1 MSLSSRT
8 LFENH
13 LGIIAAISLLLLTF
27 QGQAAD
33 PALPDLTVPAV
44 PMIKMPTSRSI
55 YAPPPDGQTAPQALR
70 AAVKD
75 LIATYGAR
83 YPQGVAFLTRL
94 DTIEKQDAPGN
105 SPDFKALQREALLA
119 NPLLAG
125 QLLAYVVRAQY
136 RGDHHNT
143 ETMFQ
148 TGECNTGSFCG
159 PGALKTLD
167 LKTGKTNTLFDVPR
181 GIARDPEVRWD
192 GKKIVFSMRKD
203 IKDDYHIYDINPDG
217 TELKQLT
224 FGGGI
229 TDIDP
234 FYLADGR
241 IAFSATREPKYCMCN
256 IHIMCNLHVMDAD
269 GANIHQISK
278 NTLHDAHGSL
288 MDDGRIL
295 YDRWEYIDRNFGDAQ
310 ALWTTNPD
318 GTQHLVYFGNNTP
331 TPGGVIDARQI
342 PGTELIMALLGVC
355 HGVPSGSLAIIDRS
369 YGVDGRQPILR
380 TWPLDAINSVRD
392 SGTVNGAWD
401 GLGGPYEDPLP
412 LSSKYFL
419 VSRQGTIL
427 LLDVFGNETE
437 VQREGP
443 GCYDPQI
450 IAARPVPR
458 VIPERRNFEN
468 KEGTFYVYDVY
479 EGTHMANVKRGA
491 VKSLRVIE
499 SLEKRNWT
507 EPAWSGQGVERP
519 AINWHDFSVKR
530 ILGTVPVEAD
540 GSAYFMVPSDRFIY
554 FQLLDENGMMIQS
567 MRSGTVAQSGERTGC
582 TGCHDNRLTAPP
594 VATSNM
600 PIALKRPPTKLN
612 GWHGPERA
620 YNYLAEMQPV
630 WDRNCVKCHDFGKD
644 GARKI
649 VLAGDK
655 NGAFNMSYT
664 ALWRSNLLRVVG
676 AGPAEIQQAYSWGS
690 HASPLVQTI
699 IKGHHD
705 IKLSDDDFNR
715 MVTWIDLNAP
725 YYPSYDSNFPQG
737 AYGRSPG
744 GAPDINDMD
753 ICYDR
758 PEMSPGLEPLKN
770 DQARY
775 NAALEAIRAAK
786 AILESSPRPDM
797 PGFKPCPTDK
807 ARLDK
812 YDERR
817 RLEAK
822 SRQAIRDGKKF
833 YEVSELPGT
842 NGVPFAAR

>member
-1 MSLSSRT
+1 MKSNSRN
-8 LFENH
+8 LYRNNF
-13 LGIIAAISLLLLTF
+13 GIVAAIALLLF
-27 QGQAAD
+27 PFAGQAAD
-33 PALPDLTVPAV
+33 PATPDLAV
-44 PMIKMPTSRSI
+44 PSAPVVKMPTSRSI
-55 YAPPPDGQTAPQALR
+55 YAPPPAGQTAPQALR
-70 AAVKD
+70 AAVID
-75 LIATYGAR
+75 LATTYGTR
-83 YPQGVAFLTRL
+83 YPQGAAFLARL
-94 DTIEKQDAPGN
+94 EAIEKQDAPGT

-167 LKTGKTNTLFDVPR
+167 LKTGKTNTLVDVPQ

-217 TELKQLT
+217 TGLKQLT

-241 IAFSATREPKYCMCN
+241 IALSSTREPKYCMCN

-342 PGTELIMALLGVC
+342 PGTELVMALLGVC
-355 HGVPSGSLAIIDRS
+355 HGVPSGALAIIDRS

-380 TWPLDAINSVRD
+380 TWPLDAINRVRD
-392 SGTVNGAWD
+392 SGTANGAWD

-412 LSSKYFL
+412 LSAKYFL
-419 VSRQGTIL
+419 VSRHGAIL

-479 EGTHMANVKRGA
+479 EGTHMAGVKRGA

-507 EPAWSGQGVERP
+507 EPAWNGQGVERP

-530 ILGTVPVEAD
+530 ILGTVPVESD
-540 GSAYFMVPSDRFIY
+540 GSAHFTVPSDRFIY
-554 FQLLDENGMMIQS
+554 FQLLDEKGMMIQS

-594 VATSNM
+594 VATSRM

-612 GWHGPERA
+612 GWRGPERA

-630 WDRNCVKCHDFGKD
+630 WDRNCIKCHDFGKD
-644 GARKI
+644 GAKKI
-649 VLAGDK
+649 ILAGDK
-655 NGAFNMSYT
+655 NGAFNISYT
-664 ALWRSNLLRVVG
+664 ALWRSGLLRVVG
-676 AGPAEIQQAYSWGS
+676 GGPAEIQQAYSWGS

-705 IKLSDDDFNR
+705 IKLSDEDFDR
-715 MVTWIDLNAP
+715 MVTWVDLNAP
-725 YYPSYDSNFPQG
+725 YYPSYDSNFPKG

-744 GAPDINDMD
+744 GAPHVNDMD

-758 PEMSPGLEPLKN
+758 PEMSPGLERLKN
-770 DQARY
+770 DQVKY
-775 NAALEAIRAAK
+775 KTALEAIRAAK
-786 AILESSPRPDM
+786 AILEASPRPDM
-797 PGFKPCPTDK
+797 PGFVPCPTDK

-833 YEVSELPGT
+833 YEASELPGT
-842 NGVPFAAR
+842 NGVPLAAR